1 MMYDKTLSVQYDNLW
16 YLVMMYDKTL
26 SVHYDNLWY

>member
-1 MMYDKTLSVQYDNLW
+1 MYDKTLSVQYANLW

-26 SVHYDNLWY
+26 SVQYANLWY